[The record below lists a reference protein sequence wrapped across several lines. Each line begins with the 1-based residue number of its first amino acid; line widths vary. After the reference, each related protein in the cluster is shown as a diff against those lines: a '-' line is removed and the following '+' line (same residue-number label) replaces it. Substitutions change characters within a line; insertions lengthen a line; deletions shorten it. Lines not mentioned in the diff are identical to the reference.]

1 MNTFTTAKPHESKSA
16 ISRTTL
22 DRDWPGDWRL
32 MEDGF
37 RRHSQSS
44 VRADWQR
51 SSLDHTESWI
61 VCGDHKDPMGEV
73 RVFGIQA
80 GILLIVSP
88 TSSQLSAHVRSQQD
102 HLDRWLYFLKEKYGL
117 SDVQS
122 GLETV
127 DSKTYAVTAGS
138 INKLAVVSA
147 RACVECAAMA
157 FKN

>member
-1 MNTFTTAKPHESKSA
+1 
-16 ISRTTL
+16 
-22 DRDWPGDWRL
+22 

-37 RRHSQSS
+37 RRQLQSS
-44 VRADWQR
+44 VRAEWQR
-51 SSLDHTESWI
+51 SSSNDTESWI
-61 VCGDHKDPMGEV
+61 VCGDHKDSVGEV

-88 TSSQLSAHVRSQQD
+88 TLTRLSADVRSQHD

-147 RACVECAAMA
+147 RACVECAGMA
-157 FKN
+157 FTSN